1 MPQFARPNISRRLQS
16 LSGSPRRIAAVTTLS
31 LTLLSIGMSGMAPAS
46 VAAAGAA
53 TAQDTATAVSGT
65 PAAQMCPVT
74 SSNVPVA
81 AEKAG
86 EVFTIA
92 SDKSTAGYTVQEV
105 LTGKGDNTAV
115 GTTNAVV
122 GTILLGTSG
131 EAIPCSVFYVDLR
144 TLTSD
149 ESRRDGQVQKVL
161 QAETDPLGTFI
172 LTRVEG
178 QNGSLTDGAEHTIK
192 LVGDLTVHNVTKT
205 VTWDATIKID
215 GGTLTGSATTKV
227 TFADF
232 GMEAPVIGPVA
243 SIQEEFQLQVQLNA
257 AKAS

>member
-1 MPQFARPNISRRLQS
+1 MPLFARRHHRHISGLHADALAGAQ
-16 LSGSPRRIAAVTTLS
+16 RRIAAITTLS
-31 LTLLSIGMSGMAPAS
+31 LTLLSIVLGGMAPAS
-46 VAAAGAA
+46 VV
-53 TAQDTATAVSGT
+53 AQDTATTVSGT

-81 AEKAG
+81 AAKAG
-86 EVFTIA
+86 AVFTIA

-122 GTILLGTSG
+122 GTILLDTSG
-131 EAIPCSVFYVDLR
+131 TALPCSVFYVDLR
-144 TLTSD
+144 TLKSD
-149 ESRRDGQVQKVL
+149 EDRRDGQVQKVL
-161 QAETDPLGTFI
+161 EAETYPLGTFI

-178 QNGSLTDGAEHTIK
+178 QTGSLADGSEHTFK
-192 LVGDLTVHNVTKT
+192 LIGDLTVHNVTKT
-205 VTWDATIKID
+205 VTWDATVKID
-215 GGTLTGSATTKV
+215 GGALTGSATTKV
-227 TFADF
+227 MFSDF

-243 SIQEEFQLQVQLNA
+243 SIQDEFQLQVQLSA